1 MIKHFFR
8 WIQNSLRRFC
18 TYQNRIPKCLG
29 LFRYRRRLPRRT
41 IRKLQTLSTYRLTPR
56 HAVTKPSF
64 PRPGQ
69 GTPSGNPISDI
80 ITYTVC
86 REELVHRLNQTLQ
99 HHSPADGSLNA
110 PADSEGAYPYS
121 SPQHS
126 NLTIDPADMAYLA
139 ECHGRYQQAEW
150 FYRRSL
156 KLRREKLGDQHPDVA
171 VVLSDLAGLYC
182 SQERYGEAEA
192 LLKQALQIQR
202 QAADSIE
209 KGDSAYR
216 LAAIYYQQNRYSE
229 ADPLF
234 QTALTIF
241 REQLGAEHSRTQA
254 VYADLMKMVITA
266 IEIGKFSELNAGV
279 PPLDLDTLSET
290 CSWARPQWQ
299 SA

>member
-1 MIKHFFR
+1 
-8 WIQNSLRRFC
+8 
-18 TYQNRIPKCLG
+18 
-29 LFRYRRRLPRRT
+29 
-41 IRKLQTLSTYRLTPR
+41 
-56 HAVTKPSF
+56 
-64 PRPGQ
+64 
-69 GTPSGNPISDI
+69 
-80 ITYTVC
+80 
-86 REELVHRLNQTLQ
+86 
-99 HHSPADGSLNA
+99 
-110 PADSEGAYPYS
+110 
-121 SPQHS
+121 
-126 NLTIDPADMAYLA
+126 MAYLA